1 MRIYF
6 VRHGESEAN
15 AAKRGQGAKGPLSAQ
30 GRAQAEALA
39 KRLAHEEVEL
49 IISSDYE
56 RAIETA
62 SIIATTLNK
71 PTDRSPLLGERQY
84 PSTLIDTDLES
95 EEAKQLISTFIRHPN
110 GEEWKHSDEENF
122 LELKNRAQAAQEF
135 ITSQAEER
143 VVIVS
148 HADFIRFFVAYLAF
162 GPEMST
168 RESVHF
174 RHFMSI
180 KNTGLTV
187 IEYKQPDEEL
197 PEPRWKLITW
207 NDHAHLG

>member
-1 MRIYF
+1 M
-6 VRHGESEAN
+6 
-15 AAKRGQGAKGPLSAQ
+15 
-30 GRAQAEALA
+30 
-39 KRLAHEEVEL
+39 EV

-62 SIIATTLNK
+62 SIIATALGK
-71 PTDRSPLLGERQY
+71 PTDHSPLLGERQY
-84 PSTLIDTDLES
+84 PSTLIGADLEND
-95 EEAKQLISTFIRHPN
+95 EAKQLVNAFIRHPN

-122 LELKNRAQAAQEF
+122 VELKERAEAASQF
-135 ITSQAEER
+135 IAGRSEER

-148 HADFIRFFVAYLAF
+148 HADFLRFIVAYLAF

-168 RESVHF
+168 RESVHL

-187 IEYKQPDEEL
+187 IDYKKPDEEH